1 MKAVLCTAYGTP
13 DVLQI
18 IEIPKPVPAAD
29 EILIRVHATTVTSGD
44 WRIRSQEMPP
54 GFGLIARLI
63 FGLTK
68 PRQPILGS
76 EAAGEVEAVGE
87 RVTAFRPGDRVLA
100 FDGARMGCHAEFK
113 PIKAAGCVVPLPAGI
128 DFKTAA
134 ALPFGGTTALHFL
147 AKTAVR
153 EGERVLVI
161 GAAGCVGSAIVQ
173 IANHRGAKVTGV
185 CGSSNVDLI
194 RSLGASE
201 VIDYSKQDVMTLG
214 SQFDV
219 VFETVGSLNLSQTL
233 TLVRDGG
240 RTAMIACG
248 LANTVLAMFR
258 GKSRGIKVVAGPAA
272 ERAEDLQEILDMTLA
287 KTFRPLIDTV
297 YTFEEIR
304 EAHMRVQTRRKRGAV
319 VVTTH

>member
-1 MKAVLCTAYGTP
+1 MKAVVCTGYGSP

-18 IEIPKPVPAAD
+18 IEKPKPVPAAD
-29 EILIRVHATTVTSGD
+29 EILIRIHATTVTSGD

-113 PIKAAGCVVPLPAGI
+113 SMKAAGCVVPLPAGI

-147 AKTAVR
+147 EKTAVR

-173 IANHRGAKVTGV
+173 IASHRGAKVTGV
-185 CGSSNVDLI
+185 CGSSNVDLV
-194 RSLGASE
+194 RSFGACP
-201 VIDYSKQDVMTLG
+201 VIDYSKQDVMALG

-219 VFETVGSLNLSQTL
+219 VFETVGSLNLSQAL

-240 RTAMIACG
+240 RVAMIAGG
-248 LANTVLAMFR
+248 LADMVLAMFM
-258 GKSRGIKVVAGPAA
+258 GKPRGIKVVAGPAA
-272 ERAEDLQEILDMTLA
+272 ERAEDLQQILDMALA
-287 KTFRPLIDTV
+287 DTFRPLVDTV
-297 YTFEEIR
+297 YTFGEIR
-304 EAHMRVQTRRKRGAV
+304 DAHMRVQTRRKRGAV
-319 VVTTH
+319 VVTTS